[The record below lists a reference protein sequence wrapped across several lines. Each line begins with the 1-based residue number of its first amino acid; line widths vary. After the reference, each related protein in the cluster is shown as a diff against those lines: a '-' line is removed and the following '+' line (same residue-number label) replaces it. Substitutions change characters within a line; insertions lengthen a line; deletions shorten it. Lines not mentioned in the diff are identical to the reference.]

1 MDRRRQRAAA
11 LAIALAALAAACDRP
26 ASPSAPP
33 ALVDL
38 DRSLEP
44 VRAELNEHRGQP
56 RFLTL
61 LAPT

>member
-1 MDRRRQRAAA
+1 MRGRARIAGLGLV
-11 LAIALAALAAACDRP
+11 LACLAAACDRQAP
-26 ASPSAPP
+26 PAPP

-38 DRSLEP
+38 DASLDP
-44 VRAELNEHRGQP
+44 VRADFNAHRGQP

>member
-1 MDRRRQRAAA
+1 MNHRGRIVGLA
-11 LAIALAALAAACDRP
+11 LVLAGLAAACDRQAP
-26 ASPSAPP
+26 PAPP

-38 DRSLEP
+38 DTALDP
-44 VRAELNEHRGQP
+44 VRASFNAHRGQP